1 LVNQASPA
9 FKDVYKFDK
18 YRKKLATKTTNSPY
32 PTAHATVLNEY
43 GGLWLNGSGSP
54 MILPKRV
61 YDYMAPE
68 TTNND
73 RIKLATYLLGIE
85 TEYFRAHRN
94 YAGVLHFTFL
104 TENFEN
110 AITGDLFKDID
121 SLTIHPAYESYFS
134 KIFKSLGVLIN
145 YSKQACPVS
154 EELNIRVMMVNDEY
168 IESQGAMTYEF
179 DNDS

>member
-1 LVNQASPA
+1 MWEIEDSILSDDIPENYAHTVPIPGLVNQASPA

-61 YDYMAPE
+61 YDYIAPE
-68 TTNND
+68 ATNND
-73 RIKLATYLLGIE
+73 RIKLLTYLLGIE

-94 YAGVLHFTFL
+94 YAGILHFTFL
-104 TENFEN
+104 TGNFKN
-110 AITGDLFKDID
+110 VITGDLFKDID
-121 SLTIHPAYESYFS
+121 SLTIHPAYKSYFLE
-134 KIFKSLGVLIN
+134 IFKPLGIYIIIQN
-145 YSKQACPVS
+145 KPVRFRR
-154 EELNIRVMMVNDEY
+154 N
-168 IESQGAMTYEF
+168 
-179 DNDS
+179 